1 MKVFLGIGLLLVT
14 AFPAWAQTAD
24 VFVKGDGAQC
34 WQDVRQI
41 VHQRASDVTEN
52 NELKTLRV
60 GHFSDMA
67 GDMFLTIQA
76 LPEKNRKGEE
86 GCRIYVTVVGS
97 GAYSSPA
104 VVVNDLSYNTR
115 IANLIAAQAAAM
127 QKDRGKM

>member
-1 MKVFLGIGLLLVT
+1 MKVFLGFALLLVS

-24 VFVKGDGAQC
+24 AFVKGDGAQC

-41 VHQRASDVTEN
+41 VHQRASDVTED

-60 GHFSDMA
+60 GHFSNMT
-67 GDMFLTIQA
+67 GDMILTIQA

-104 VVVNDLSYNTR
+104 AVVNDLSFNTR
-115 IANLIAAQAAAM
+115 IANLVAAQAAAM
-127 QKDRGKM
+127 QKDRAKM